1 MCNLYSM
8 VSNVEAIRAFA
19 SFLNIASNAANLGSR
34 EAIFANGFGP
44 IVRNTP
50 QGREL
55 AECRWGMPSPE
66 FALQGKNYDSGVTN
80 VRKTESK
87 HWKRWLGVESRC
99 VVPATSF
106 SEPDQASG
114 SKELNWFALSADRPL
129 FFFAGVWTPQWTSCR
144 KVKDGVTC
152 DDLYAFLTTD
162 ANDEVKAVHPKAM
175 PVILRT
181 PQEVETWLTASTE
194 DALQMQ
200 KPLPNGT
207 LKVVAKGQ
215 KKDGLVPS
223 PIELVP
229 PQAELF

>member
-8 VSNVEAIRAFA
+8 VSNVEAIRAF
-19 SFLNIASNAANLGSR
+19 SKFLNIATNAANLGAH
-34 EAIFANGFGP
+34 EGIFANGFGP

-50 QGREL
+50 EGRDL
-55 AECRWGMPSPE
+55 AVCRWGMPSPE
-66 FALQGKNYDSGVTN
+66 FALVGKNYDAGVTN
-80 VRKTESK
+80 VRKTTSP
-87 HWKRWLGVESRC
+87 HWRRWLSVDNRC

-114 SKELNWFALSADRPL
+114 SKVLHWFALSAERPL
-129 FFFAGVWTPQWTSCR
+129 FFFAGIWTPQWSSCR

-181 PQEVETWLTASTE
+181 PEEVEAWLTVPPAE
-194 DALQMQ
+194 ALEMQ

-207 LKVVAKGQ
+207 LKVVATGA
-215 KKDGLVPS
+215 KKDGLYAS
-223 PIELVP
+223 PLETVP